1 MVLSG
6 CCNIAWLLR
15 SLIHPFCC
23 MGTPRAALHDSQL
36 KIILLSLIPSLRAE
50 LQFILVD
57 WLPFANSRMVE
68 PELSSSSRRET
79 TCSTTP
85 SSSHSFRQSHGT
97 FVHQNFQGTDGTGV
111 TGVCAQEKAPP
122 PDLCFLT
129 KTNSSELEQGLDS
142 GLTLFCLREKKEET
156 LHNVN
161 VLLQC
166 VCVCKPHTLLIGV
179 YVCVLS

>member
-68 PELSSSSRRET
+68 PELSSSRRET

-111 TGVCAQEKAPP
+111 TGVSVHKRKPRPQI
-122 PDLCFLT
+122 CFLT

-142 GLTLFCLREKKEET
+142 GLTLFCLREERRNFTRRKCAIT
-156 LHNVN
+156 
-161 VLLQC
+161 
-166 VCVCKPHTLLIGV
+166 VCVC
-179 YVCVLS
+179 